1 MDLHGRILV
10 NNYDRTSVIVGVI
23 LVGIVLLQVLEIPER
38 AFRFEPFGTPLTVRV
53 TGTWIVSALLVGLA
67 CAGTETV
74 MRTHPAVRRR
84 TIRYTFPTW
93 ILPGLATA
101 ALAMLLPRSGT
112 VLYWLIGM
120 VLGGG
125 LLAWLMLAHY
135 RALTPEERPRG
146 LSGVALR
153 LSAYLLGLILFTAI
167 YRTRMRSLVTAT
179 ATTLIA
185 FLLSL
190 SLLSIEKLWM
200 RRMLLYAAVIALVL
214 GQTTWAFN
222 YWRADSLTVGVLMM
236 LLFYVLVG
244 IVQEHVRHAIDRQ
257 VIVEFSV
264 VAALGIW
271 IVFRF
276 GPR

>member
-1 MDLHGRILV
+1 M

-38 AFRFEPFGTPLTVRV
+38 AFQFEPFGTPLTVRV

-84 TIRYTFPTW
+84 TVRYTFPTW
-93 ILPGLATA
+93 ILPGLTTV
-101 ALAMLLPRSGT
+101 ALVMLLPRSPT
-112 VLYWLIGM
+112 VLYWLIG
-120 VLGGG
+120 VTLGGG
-125 LLAWLMLAHY
+125 VLAWLMLAHY
-135 RALTPEERPRG
+135 HTLAPDEHPRG
-146 LSGVALR
+146 FSAVALR
-153 LSAYLLGLILFTAI
+153 LFAYLLGLLLFTAI

-179 ATTLIA
+179 AATVVA

-190 SLLSIEKLWM
+190 SLLSNERLAM
-200 RRMLLYAAVIALVL
+200 RRMSLYAAVIALVL

-236 LLFYVLVG
+236 LLFYVQVG
-244 IVQEHVRHAIDRQ
+244 IVQEYVRGAIDRQ
-257 VIVEFSV
+257 VIVEFLA

-271 IVFRF
+271 IVLWF
-276 GPR
+276 GPG

>member
-1 MDLHGRILV
+1 M

-23 LVGIVLLQVLEIPER
+23 LVGIVLLQVLEIPAR
-38 AFRFEPFGTPLTVRV
+38 AFQFEPFGTPLTVRV
-53 TGTWIVSALLVGLA
+53 TGTWIVSALLVGLS

-84 TIRYTFPTW
+84 TVRYTFPTW
-93 ILPGLATA
+93 ILPGLTTA
-101 ALAMLLPRSGT
+101 ALVLLLPRSPT
-112 VLYWLIGM
+112 ILYWLVGL

-125 LLAWLMLAHY
+125 ILAWLMLAHY
-135 RALTPEERPRG
+135 HTLALDERPRG
-146 LSGVALR
+146 MSVIVLR
-153 LSAYLLGLILFTAI
+153 LSAYLLGLVLFTAI

-179 ATTLIA
+179 AATLVA
-185 FLLSL
+185 FLISL
-190 SLLSIEKLWM
+190 SVLSNEKLPM
-200 RRMLLYAAVIALVL
+200 RRVFLYAAVIALVL

-236 LLFYVLVG
+236 LFFYVLVG
-244 IVQEHVRHAIDRQ
+244 VVQEYVRGAIDRQ
-257 VIVEFSV
+257 VVVEFMA

-271 IVFRF
+271 IVMRY

>member
-1 MDLHGRILV
+1 L
-10 NNYDRTSVIVGVI
+10 NNYDRMSVIVGVI
-23 LVGIVLLQVLEIPER
+23 LVGIVLLQVLEIPAR
-38 AFRFEPFGTPLTVRV
+38 AFQFEPFGTPLTVRV
-53 TGTWIVSALLVGLA
+53 TGTWIVSVLLVGLA

-84 TIRYTFPTW
+84 AVRYTFPTW
-93 ILPGLATA
+93 VLPGLTTA
-101 ALAMLLPRSGT
+101 ALVMLLPQSPT
-112 VLYWLIGM
+112 ILYWLIGM

-125 LLAWLMLAHY
+125 TLAWLMLALYHTL
-135 RALTPEERPRG
+135 APDERPRG
-146 LSGVALR
+146 PSLIALR
-153 LSAYLLGLILFTAI
+153 LVAYLLSLVLYTAI

-179 ATTLIA
+179 AAILVA

-190 SLLSIEKLWM
+190 SLLSNEKLSM
-200 RRMLLYAAVIALVL
+200 RRVLLYAAVIALVL

-244 IVQEHVRHAIDRQ
+244 VVQEYVRGAIDRQ
-257 VIVEFSV
+257 VIMEFFA

-271 IVFRF
+271 IVVWF